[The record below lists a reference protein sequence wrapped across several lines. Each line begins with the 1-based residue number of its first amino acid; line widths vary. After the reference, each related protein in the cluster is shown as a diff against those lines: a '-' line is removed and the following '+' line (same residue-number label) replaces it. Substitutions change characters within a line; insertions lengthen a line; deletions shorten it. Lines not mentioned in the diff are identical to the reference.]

1 MIVAK
6 FGGSSMA
13 DAIAMRRSAKV
24 TKDHSDESN
33 NIRIVVVSAT
43 YGTTNDLVEL
53 ATKAPTSP
61 WSDCKPIYQRIEERH
76 LRICEELNAPEK
88 TIRAV
93 KKLLTEAKMMS
104 KGMNYLKDCSPKAY
118 DSLVSVGERI
128 SSTLFV
134 LAMQE
139 VYGSEIGIEWFDAR
153 EVIKTDE
160 QYGRAL
166 PELGKIAKLAKEKL
180 IPIVQNK
187 IVITQGFIGS
197 NEEGVTTTLGRGGS
211 DYSAALLAEA
221 VNATELQIWTDVPG
235 IATTDPR
242 ICKNAKP
249 INEISFTEA
258 AELAT
263 FGAKILHPTTVWP
276 TMRKQIPIFVGSSID
291 SGNAGER
298 QGTWVREA
306 AKETPLVRAI
316 ALREK
321 QTIITITTPRMVSAY
336 GYLAD
341 IFSIFKRHKT
351 PVDLVTTS
359 EISVSL
365 TVHDQD
371 LLNKELLDEVNALG
385 QVTIENDLS
394 LVSLIGNNI
403 NHTSGFGREI
413 LNSVGDINVRL
424 LSSGASKHNF
434 CFLVDRNHANL
445 AIEKLHE
452 QFLEN

>member
-13 DAIAMRRSAKV
+13 DATAMRRSAKV
-24 TKDHSDESN
+24 TKTHSIN
-33 NIRIVVVSAT
+33 NQIRVIVVSAT

-53 ATKAPTSP
+53 STLAPNRP
-61 WSDCKPIYQRIEERH
+61 WTECKPIYKRIEDRH
-76 LRICEELNAPEK
+76 LQICEELQANDQ
-88 TIRAV
+88 TLRAV
-93 KKLLTEAKMMS
+93 KKLLNEAKMMA

-118 DSLVSVGERI
+118 DSLLSVGERL

-139 VYGSEIGIEWFDAR
+139 TFKSEIEIEWFDAR
-153 EVIKTDE
+153 TIIKTDD
-160 QYGRAL
+160 QFGRAL
-166 PELGKIAKLAKEKL
+166 PNLKEISEKTKEHLLPIAKE
-180 IPIVQNK
+180 K

-197 NEEGVTTTLGRGGS
+197 NDEGVTTTLGRGGS

-221 VNATELQIWTDVPG
+221 LDSDELQIWTDVPG

-242 ICKNAKP
+242 ICSAAKSIP
-249 INEISFTEA
+249 EISFTEA

-276 TMRKQIPIFVGSSID
+276 TMRKSIPIFVGSSIE
-291 SGNAGER
+291 SGGPSER
-298 QGTWVREA
+298 QGTWVRKA
-306 AKETPLVRAI
+306 AKDNPLIRAI
-316 ALREK
+316 ALREN

-341 IFSIFKRHKT
+341 IFSIFKKHKT

-365 TVHDQD
+365 TVNDND
-371 LLNKELLDEVNALG
+371 LNNRELKDEIKSLG
-385 QVTIENDLS
+385 QVSVDKDLS
-394 LVSLIGNNI
+394 LISIIGNNI
-403 NHTSGFGREI
+403 NHTSGLGLKI
-413 LNSVGDINVRL
+413 LDSVGDINVRS

-434 CFLVDRNHANL
+434 CLLVEKEL
-445 AIEKLHE
+445 AKEAIKRLHHR
-452 QFLEN
+452 FLE